1 MLQKAHDELH
11 QFNQHKRAQLAAAVK
26 HEKEGDIE
34 RLNAVLRK
42 EREEDEKEARCR
54 AAQADLTRSFAAQ
67 MIAQK
72 QVLASYEAEQ
82 EEIRKQQLAKAWDK
96 RLAEWG
102 REQEAREKLMAQ
114 VMLLRPSIPLTSS
127 PFPHLLR
134 AGAGGAQ
141 DSGGGQ
147 ARAGEDQQ
155 GARGAEP

>member
-82 EEIRKQQLAKAWDK
+82 EEDDAVAAACWD
-96 RLAEWG
+96 G
-102 REQEAREKLMAQ
+102 
-114 VMLLRPSIPLTSS
+114 
-127 PFPHLLR
+127 
-134 AGAGGAQ
+134 
-141 DSGGGQ
+141 
-147 ARAGEDQQ
+147 
-155 GARGAEP
+155 